1 MEIHPHPRLLH
12 DLKNTDQ
19 ACINL
24 EEFAQLNC
32 DGTQRFPV
40 GSSMEIE
47 IAPTAEIGLGQW
59 TDWRAG
65 RHIVVLGFC
74 ISIGQRLQHRELR
87 QLLDQYR
94 ELILAIDIHPVYR
107 IIDRQLFLRKDGF
120 VEILCPYFRLSPGS
134 QVNDVP
140 SKQLPS

>member
-1 MEIHPHPRLLH
+1 MVPTRRNRSDLSMGDQLSEQDVAARYPFMEIHPHPRLLH

-65 RHIVVLGFC
+65 RHIVVLSFC

-94 ELILAIDIHPVYR
+94 
-107 IIDRQLFLRKDGF
+107 
-120 VEILCPYFRLSPGS
+120 
-134 QVNDVP
+134 
-140 SKQLPS
+140 